1 MNSSSLR
8 GAWKIGNIL
17 GIPIR
22 VHFSWLIVFGLI
34 TWLLSSRY
42 FPQVTP
48 DLPFVSYWIS
58 GALAAL
64 LLFGSVAFHELAHSY
79 VAQRY
84 QLTIE
89 SITLFIFGGVAR
101 IKAEAAT
108 PWDEFLIA
116 VVGPIASL
124 VVAALAWLGSLVIG
138 QGSGPMGAV
147 FFYVAS
153 ANAILAVFNLIP
165 GFPLDGGRVLR
176 AIIWGV
182 TNSMERATH
191 VSSVVGQLVG
201 FGFIGIG
208 VLQAFTG
215 NIISGL
221 WIIFIGWFINSGAE
235 TSRRQAEAQT
245 VFRGVRVCDLMTTDP
260 PTANPNI
267 SVSDFVQ
274 EYAVRRGVRALPVV
288 VGDRLYGIVSI
299 TDASKVPTGEWETT
313 PIASILTRDDLATVR
328 PTDDANT
335 ALARM
340 AERDV
345 NQVLVMDGDRL
356 VGLLSRASILQY
368 MRLRSQF
375 GYAPPRRRPGTPV
388 CP

>member
-1 MNSSSLR
+1 MQGSLFVGR
-8 GAWKIGNIL
+8 IL
-17 GIPIR
+17 GFRIGL
-22 VHFSWLIVFGLI
+22 HYTWLIALALI
-34 TWLLSSRY
+34 TWSLADGV
-42 FPQVTP
+42 FPGQYP
-48 DLPFVSYWIS
+48 GWDAGAYWLAGFVA
-58 GALAAL
+58 ALA
-64 LLFGSVAFHELAHSY
+64 LFASVIVHELAHSV
-79 VAQRY
+79 VARSRG
-84 QLTIE
+84 IGVE
-89 SITLFIFGGVAR
+89 DITLFIFGGVAR